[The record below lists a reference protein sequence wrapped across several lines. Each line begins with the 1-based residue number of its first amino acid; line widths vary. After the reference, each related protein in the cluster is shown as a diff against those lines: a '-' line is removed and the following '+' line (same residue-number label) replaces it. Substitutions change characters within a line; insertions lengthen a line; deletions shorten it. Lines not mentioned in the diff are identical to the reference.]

1 MVPMIA
7 DVLNWW
13 SRQMLE
19 LVPARFAR
27 PDPSAVGA
35 LLVEP
40 YPRGDG
46 IRLVRRQT
54 GEEMVLGDVRLRR
67 TRFGDAQGTGVATD
81 PDGTLDADDD
91 AALRAAL
98 SAAGANESGTMVLLR
113 LPAGAALQRDVTLP
127 LAAEAG
133 LDRVLAYEMDRLTPF
148 AAEDIFFAWTVLRRD
163 RDAGR
168 MQLRLSLVPKAPLL
182 PLLETLRIAGASPR
196 AIEIL
201 GAAAGS
207 TRPLRIP
214 LAHERPASARQ
225 ERRLLL
231 MAGGCCAAL
240 ALLAI
245 VLPFVLQSMAAH
257 ALDRQVASL
266 QPRVE
271 TVQALRRRIAGS
283 TAGGELVS
291 AERRRLGDALGVMEA
306 VTRVLPDDSYLS
318 DFTLRQGV
326 LTISGQSPGAAKL
339 IPAIS
344 SDPAFSAPAFAAP
357 VTRIEGQNTDLF
369 SIRAGVTH

>member
-1 MVPMIA
+1 MIA
-7 DVLNWW
+7 DVLTWW

-46 IRLVRRQT
+46 IRLVRRQA
-54 GEEMVLGDVRLRR
+54 GEETVLGDVPLRR
-67 TRFGDAQGTGVATD
+67 TGFGDTPDTGIATD

-91 AALRAAL
+91 AGLRTAL
-98 SAAGANESGTMVLLR
+98 SAAGANGAGGMVLLR
-113 LPAGAALQRDVTLP
+113 LPAGTALQRDVTLP

-148 AAEDIFFAWTVLRRD
+148 AADDIFFSWAVLRRD
-163 RDAGR
+163 REAGR

-182 PLLETLRIAGASPR
+182 PLLETLRSAGAGPR
-196 AIEIL
+196 AIEIR
-201 GAAAGS
+201 GASPGS
-207 TRPLRIP
+207 ARPLRIP

-231 MAGGCCAAL
+231 MAGGCCAML

-245 VLPFVLQSMAAH
+245 VLPFILQSVAAH
-257 ALDRQVASL
+257 KLDRQVAGL
-266 QPRVE
+266 QPRVDA
-271 TVQALRRRIAGS
+271 VQALRRRIAGS
-283 TAGGELVS
+283 TAGGDLVS
-291 AERRRLGDALGVMEA
+291 TERRRLGDALGVMAA

-369 SIRAGVTH
+369 SIRAGVTR

>member
-1 MVPMIA
+1 
-7 DVLNWW
+7 
-13 SRQMLE
+13 MLE

-27 PDPSAVGA
+27 PDASAVGA

-46 IRLVRRQT
+46 IRLIRRQA
-54 GEEMVLGDVRLRR
+54 GEETMLGDVPLRR
-67 TRFGDAQGTGVATD
+67 IRFGDALDTDVATD
-81 PDGTLDADDD
+81 FDGTLDADDD
-91 AALRAAL
+91 AGLRAAL
-98 SAAGANESGTMVLLR
+98 SAAGANESGSMVLLR

-148 AAEDIFFAWTVLRRD
+148 AAEDIFFSWTVLRRD
-163 RDAGR
+163 REAGR

-182 PLLETLRIAGASPR
+182 PLLETLRIAGAGPR

-201 GAAAGS
+201 GATAGS

-225 ERRLLL
+225 ERRLL
-231 MAGGCCAAL
+231 MIAGGCCAAL
-240 ALLAI
+240 AVLAI
-245 VLPFVLQSMAAH
+245 VLPFILQSMAAH
-257 ALDRQVASL
+257 GLDRQVAGL

-291 AERRRLGDALGVMEA
+291 AERRRLGDALGVMAA